1 MLHSRACRLATG
13 LTAGLLLSASAPAAP
28 NAPVFAPPAS
38 GVPVPEDAG
47 SGDAV
52 TDLDLPSP
60 LLDDQRPGVPE
71 ITAPGLDPALLDL
84 ALTSLAC
91 ARREGVA
98 DGPQAEK
105 ILSIIDFRLP
115 STARRLWVLDLEH
128 ASTLFVERV
137 AHGRTT
143 GEDVASHFS
152 NVPHSNA
159 SSVGLFRTGETYTG
173 QHGRSLRLDGLE
185 PGFND
190 AARARG
196 IVVHAA
202 EYCTPEH
209 VDTYGRLGRSQ
220 GCPAL
225 DPAVSTAVIDTIR
238 DGTLLFAYYPESD
251 WLEKSRFMHC

>member
-28 NAPVFAPPAS
+28 NGFDTD
-38 GVPVPEDAG
+38 VPVSEDA
-47 SGDAV
+47 A
-52 TDLDLPSP
+52 TDLDRPSSD
-60 LLDDQRPGVPE
+60 LLVDGGIPGLPE

>member
-1 MLHSRACRLATG
+1 MLHSRARRLATG
-13 LTAGLLLSASAPAAP
+13 LIAGLLLSASAPAAP
-28 NAPVFAPPAS
+28 NAPV
-38 GVPVPEDAG
+38 PEDAVVDTG

-52 TDLDLPSP
+52 TDLDLSP
-60 LLDDQRPGVPE
+60 LLDLPQ
-71 ITAPGLDPALLDL
+71 ISAPGLDPALLDL
-84 ALTSLAC
+84 ALTSLSC

-98 DGPQAEK
+98 DSPQAEK
-105 ILSIIDFRLP
+105 ILSIIDYRLP

-143 GEDVASHFS
+143 GEDIASHFS

-202 EYCTPEH
+202 DYCTSEH

-225 DPAVSTAVIDTIR
+225 DPGVSTAVIDTIQG
-238 DGTLLFAYYPESD
+238 GTLLFAYYPESD
-251 WLEKSRFMHC
+251 WLETSRFMHC